1 MQQGTEITSVGAAT
15 LGELDAGQEDA
26 RGRYLRFAGIV
37 RFLLG
42 AITATC
48 MFYLDHVGLVDLP
61 LIFVAFVCFIG
72 SFASLIHYPL
82 FKRYP
87 QHFHNLILL
96 FLLVDFAGILMIQIL
111 LGGPYAMFVLPLY
124 LIGIF
129 FVGVVSRHTDCLI
142 LGALV
147 VAITIIS
154 RIVDPSLYAL
164 ASPGDPG
171 GLTLANVY
179 TGAASAFTISITLL
193 AYLLFRVMDRQR
205 GKLSDQGRE
214 LAVINTELMRSNRD
228 LEAANRYKSEF
239 LSTISHELR

>member
-96 FLLVDFAGILMIQIL
+96 FLLVDFAGILMI
-111 LGGPYAMFVLPLY
+111 G
-124 LIGIF
+124 
-129 FVGVVSRHTDCLI
+129 R
-142 LGALV
+142 
-147 VAITIIS
+147 
-154 RIVDPSLYAL
+154 
-164 ASPGDPG
+164 
-171 GLTLANVY
+171 Y
-179 TGAASAFTISITLL
+179 TG
-193 AYLLFRVMDRQR
+193 YR
-205 GKLSDQGRE
+205 LSE
-214 LAVINTELMRSNRD
+214 LIRFKTFSDA
-228 LEAANRYKSEF
+228 
-239 LSTISHELR
+239 